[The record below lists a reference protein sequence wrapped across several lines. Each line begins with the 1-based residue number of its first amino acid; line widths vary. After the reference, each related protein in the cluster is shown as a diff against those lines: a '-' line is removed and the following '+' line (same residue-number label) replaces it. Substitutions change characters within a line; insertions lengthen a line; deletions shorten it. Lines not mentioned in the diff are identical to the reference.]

1 MNLNELFFFKVF
13 PCVKSTNNKI
23 NSNHK
28 ENKCYFYHVSTLY
41 EKGEENIIEKDR
53 RREPISFR
61 EFFKNLY
68 NRINEE
74 DNYTLPLDKIFDFKK
89 ENKDLN
95 YYTDSLTFKEQK
107 YNDYIYYES
116 DYCLNETEFYYHINR
131 YKKNICRF
139 FKINGSCKKKF
150 CFCKHITNWQK
161 IENERNKDELE
172 SEKSKINGDDLDEG
186 IITFNKKLSKW
197 KEIKEIKF
205 KEIIEIYNYV
215 LSFENKYLS
224 DFQKKEIKKYF
235 SFFQQYY
242 NENSLNNI
250 NNNYFNIIEKN
261 SNPNEKIIREIQNQ
275 FNQNI
280 NSSNIYKDSNL
291 LESLKISTNV
301 CFFSKYDLI
310 KLSEVIKFIYAML
323 NSSNGVIIYGGYE
336 KDKSIKGIS
345 LKRKERDDFKR
356 WFNTEFFKLLIQYER
371 NIEYKFYD
379 VANNNN
385 DECILVIKVKQIK
398 KNKLLTTSFSQKCFI
413 INEKFLKQKS
423 EEKNKIL
430 DENDVIEL
438 NTKEYLE
445 LLRKRL
451 LVYYKKKFRL
461 I

>member
-13 PCVKSTNNKI
+13 QCYKDTNNKI
-23 NSNHK
+23 NIGSHNEK
-28 ENKCYFYHVSTLY
+28 NCYFYHVAISY
-41 EKGEENIIEKDR
+41 ENGIKTIIEKYR
-53 RREPISFR
+53 RREPISFS
-61 EFFKNLY
+61 EFFKKLQKNLK
-68 NRINEE
+68 EE
-74 DNYTLPLDKIFDFKK
+74 ENFNLSIDTIFEFKK
-89 ENKDLN
+89 NNKYLN
-95 YYTDSLTFKEQK
+95 YYTDSLPFNSQNE
-107 YNDYIYYES
+107 YIYYDS
-116 DYCLNETEFYYHINR
+116 DYCKNEIEFYYHINR

-161 IENERNKDELE
+161 IENEKNKDELE
-172 SEKSKINGDDLDEG
+172 SEKSNINGDDLDEG

-323 NSSNGVIIYGGYE
+323 NSSNGVIIYGGNE

-356 WFNTEFFKLLIQYER
+356 WFNTEFFKLLIQYEG

-451 LVYYKKKFRL
+451 LVYYKRKFRL